1 MKMRKAIAV
10 VLSLS
15 MMLSFGFLSLSQP
28 TLQKI
33 FADMFAVSAYA
44 VDDVISK
51 YAPDGTRDVAVD
63 AAPAASSSYTSG
75 NGQWELARI
84 NDGSLVYNGGEFG
97 YNGNAGFTSHPDEV
111 PYHPTNMTQE
121 QKDAAVAESKTK
133 PLWISFDLEGFYD
146 ISRVTLFRH
155 GAFPDTFEIQ
165 VSDDGVS
172 YSTVTTKSG
181 YAGYAQ
187 EALSIDFDIVRTRY
201 VRVYVTV
208 RGNLDGN
215 YIHLV
220 QFGEIA
226 VFGKEVAATDT
237 GLEINTYAPENCI
250 NLAIDSKVT
259 ATESY
264 EEGEKWGVHNI
275 NDGDTQ
281 RNGGYSSEPT
291 NRPMNIDFKL
301 GNTAELKRI
310 VVFPNGVAPS
320 SFEIQTSFDGVNY
333 KTVKTV
339 SGLAIYPNSPIGID
353 LPAPTFAS
361 YVRIQITERYA
372 SEGYYVQF
380 AEIGIYGIKN
390 AYNATLNKTKIKLT
404 PGNDLQLELRVGQL
418 NSFDPYEHKLT
429 WTSLDEGVAKVNSN
443 GLVTAVA
450 EGETKVTVTN
460 ESIGYS
466 ATVDVGVYNTM
477 PYARDE
483 MTVSIFAP
491 PLGDLFT
498 DEQYQRLADA
508 DVDLLLNTYNVYT
521 LEDNLKLLNM
531 AEKYG
536 MNAVAA
542 DMRFRAEAPN
552 VSKELVEEV
561 YKDYSGISNL
571 EGFYIY
577 DEPWN
582 PNIYADMANNIASTV
597 PGGFIYLNLFPGFIY
612 NSYEQYQYTADDL
625 AALTNGD
632 VELMF
637 DVYPFMQ
644 DGSTDYKLM
653 FDSLDSIR
661 RSGLKYNVN
670 TAACVQTIGYGPV
683 GGELV
688 KRIPNKEDILYQ
700 NMAYLAYGVKHVSYW
715 KYSAEADNGMENYSV
730 CPIDENGNPT
740 AVYYYMKEVNP
751 IIHTLGKTLINCDAK
766 EVYLTGNN
774 VYGQSAVPADF
785 FVQSTDSTKSLILSY
800 LADRDTGR
808 NYLMVVN
815 NDLSNDVTATLKF
828 ANGINNVQRLN
839 NSTGEWITSS
849 ASGNFYL
856 NLEKGGAALIALPE
870 NYRYEEAKSEAGSNE
885 LYHAT
890 VYGNSSLGTPG
901 TRDEMLPGWY
911 LSCLTD
917 GYISANAS
925 KGLNGWCSEL
935 KDESFE
941 TFVKLDLGTVKTLNS
956 LTLHGVDS
964 STGYSG
970 YFPKSFTVSSSKDG
984 KTWTTLA
991 TRTGVSVSDYM
1002 TVDFDS
1008 TDMRYIKIDITEMN
1022 AINGKYA
1029 AALAEI
1035 ETNGEVAITR
1045 FKTIAEDE
1053 NGFYAYMNC
1062 VNTEYIK
1069 TPTWTDYN
1077 GQDDIIWHEGER
1089 GNWTINGFTYNFR
1102 AYIPISAHNNER
1114 GKYTVHLY
1122 AYNSKGE
1129 TSKGTSFEFS
1139 SNVIFD
1145 MNYGNISPNLM
1156 AGLDSISSGGGVTAS
1171 YNASDETVT
1180 LNGTLTGSINLQ
1192 PYVEINADIKAG
1204 DTLRATLE
1212 PVSGS
1217 MTNGIIVLE
1226 FFNDALANPDGK
1238 RHPIDI
1244 VSAGQVDLPITTDK
1258 AASEISNYKF
1268 WLYHDGRG
1276 QSFNNYKFRIKLE
1289 VVKGDSVYSPA
1300 GKSLGYAEAYGT
1312 LYQPVRDDAEFIG
1325 WFTQPMGGTQVTSLT
1340 INHSVTDIVLYA
1352 QWKELEAE
1360 YLYGLYAGITKDV
1373 LERDYL
1379 KHENVT
1385 YEYEFMNDT
1394 QVIGTGTKISVTDD
1408 STGKV
1413 IAKYEVVIFGDMN
1426 SDGWYDGQD
1435 VVYVE
1440 AIISGLLTED
1450 IIGGAKMLAADCT
1463 HDGNITTHDTDI
1475 LSKAGLLLS
1484 SIDQSKTIEELE
1496 TMSEWNEYVSLISQE
1511 PEIVEPEETEPEED
1525 KFSVVTLIME
1535 WINFVSGIL
1544 EIIVKH
1550 FFK

>member
-1 MKMRKAIAV
+1 MKMRKAVAV
-10 VLSLS
+10 VLTLS
-15 MMLSFGFLSLSQP
+15 MMLSFSFLSLSQP
-28 TLQKI
+28 TLQKL
-33 FADMFAVSAYA
+33 FMDLFSLRAYA
-44 VDDVISK
+44 IDEVVTK
-51 YAPDGTRDVAVD
+51 YAPDGMRDVAVD
-63 AAPAASSSYTSG
+63 AAVTASSSYTSG
-75 NGQWELARI
+75 TGQWELARI
-84 NDGSLVYNGGEFG
+84 NDGTMSYNGGEFG
-97 YNGNAGFTSHPDEV
+97 YNGNAGFTSSPDEV
-111 PYHPTNMTQE
+111 YYHPTNMTQAE
-121 QKDAAVAESKTK
+121 KDAAVAESKTK
-133 PLWISFDLEGFYD
+133 PLWIAFDLEGFYD
-146 ISRVTLFRH
+146 VSRVTLFRH

-172 YSTVTTKSG
+172 YRTVATKSG
-181 YAGYAQ
+181 YAGYTQ
-187 EALSIDFDIVRTRY
+187 EALSIDFSTVRTRY
-201 VRVYVTV
+201 IRVYVTV

-220 QFGEIA
+220 QLGEIA
-226 VFGKEVAATDT
+226 VYGKEVAATDN
-237 GLEINTYAPENCI
+237 GLQIDTYAPENCI

-281 RNGGYSSEPT
+281 RNGGYSSEPV
-291 NRPMNIDFKL
+291 NRAMNIDFKL
-301 GNTAELKRI
+301 GNVAELKRLVI
-310 VVFPNGVAPS
+310 FPNGVAPKA
-320 SFEIQTSFDGVNY
+320 FEIQTSLDGVTY
-333 KTVKTV
+333 KTIKTV
-339 SGLAIYPNSPIGID
+339 TNATRYPSSPMVYE
-353 LPAPTFAS
+353 LSAPTFAS
-361 YVRIQITERYA
+361 YVRINVTERF
-372 SEGYYVQF
+372 SEDGYYVQF
-380 AEIGIYGIKN
+380 AEVGIYGIKN
-390 AYNATLNKTKIKLT
+390 AYNAALNKTKIKLI
-404 PGNDLQLELRVGQL
+404 PGNELQLELKVDQL
-418 NSFDPYEHKLT
+418 NSFDPYEHKLS
-429 WTSLDEGVAKVNSN
+429 WKSLDPSVAKVDAN
-443 GLVTAVA
+443 GLVTAVS
-450 EGETKVTVTN
+450 EGETKVVVTN
-460 ESIGYS
+460 ESIGFS
-466 ATVDVGVYNTM
+466 AAVDVGVYNKM
-477 PYARDE
+477 PYVRDE

-491 PLGDLFT
+491 PLGNLFT

-508 DVDLLLNTYNVYT
+508 DVDLLLNTYNVST
-521 LEDNLKLLNM
+521 LEDNLKLLQM

-536 MNAVAA
+536 MSAIAA
-542 DMRFRAEAPN
+542 DMRFRAVAPD

-561 YKDYSGISNL
+561 YKDYQGISNL

-582 PNIYADMANNIASTV
+582 PNIYASMANNIASTV
-597 PGGFIYLNLFPGFIY
+597 PGSFIYLNLFPGFIY

-625 AALTNGD
+625 AALTNGNVD
-632 VELMF
+632 LMF

-644 DGSTDYKLM
+644 DGTTDYKLM

-661 RSGLKYNVN
+661 RSGLKYGIN

-688 KRIPNKEDILYQ
+688 KRIPTEQDILYQ

-715 KYSAEADNGMENYSV
+715 KYSAEPDNGVENYSV

-740 AVYYYMKEVNP
+740 AVYYHMQKVNP
-751 IIHTLGKTLINCDAK
+751 IIHTLGETLINCDAK
-766 EVYLTGNN
+766 EVYLAGNN
-774 VYGQSAVPADF
+774 VYGQSAVPEDF
-785 FVQSTDSTKSLILSY
+785 FVQSTDSSKSLILSY
-800 LADRDTGR
+800 MADRDTGR

-815 NDLSNDVTATLKF
+815 NDLSKDVTATLRF
-828 ANGINNVQRLN
+828 ANGINSIQRLN
-839 NSTGEWITSS
+839 NSTGTWTTSS
-849 ASGNFYL
+849 VSGNYYL
-856 NLEKGGAALIALPE
+856 NLEAGGAALIALPE
-870 NYRYEEAKSEAGSNE
+870 NYRYEEAKAEAGSNE

-941 TFVKLDLGTVKTLNS
+941 TFVKLDLGAVKTLNS
-956 LTLHGVDS
+956 LTLHAADT

-970 YFPKSFTVSSSKDG
+970 YFPKSFTVSGSKDG
-984 KTWTTLA
+984 ETWTALA
-991 TRTGVSVSDYM
+991 TKTNVSVSDYM
-1002 TVDFDS
+1002 TVDFNS
-1008 TDMRYIKIDITEMN
+1008 TDMRYIKVDITEMN
-1022 AINGKYA
+1022 AIDGKYA

-1045 FKTIAEDE
+1045 YKTIAEDA

-1145 MNYGNISPNLM
+1145 MNYGNVSPNLM
-1156 AGLDSISSGGGVTAS
+1156 AGLDSISSGSGVTAS
-1171 YNASDETVT
+1171 YDASTETVT

-1192 PYVEINADIKAG
+1192 PYIEINADIKEG
-1204 DTLRATLE
+1204 DIIRATLE

-1226 FFNDALANPDGK
+1226 LFNDALANPDGK
-1238 RHPIDI
+1238 RYVADI
-1244 VSAGQVDLPITTDK
+1244 VSPGSVDILVNTQK
-1258 AASEISNYKF
+1258 AADEISGYKF

-1276 QSFNNYKFRIKLE
+1276 QSFNNFKFRIKLE
-1289 VVKGDSVYSPA
+1289 VVRGDSRYSPA
-1300 GKSLGYAEAYGT
+1300 GKSLDYGEAYGA
-1312 LYQPVRDDAEFIG
+1312 LWQPTRDDAEFIG
-1325 WFTQPMGGTQVTSLT
+1325 WFTQPTGGTQITASTV
-1340 INHSVTDIVLYA
+1340 NYGVTDVVLYA
-1352 QWKELEAE
+1352 QWKEMEAE
-1360 YLYGLYAGITKDV
+1360 YIFNLYAGITKDK
-1373 LERDYL
+1373 LESDYL
-1379 KHENVT
+1379 GHKNVT
-1385 YEYEFMNDT
+1385 YEYEFVNDT
-1394 QVIGTGTKISVTDD
+1394 QAIGSGTKITVTDN

-1413 IAKYEVVIFGDMN
+1413 IAKYEVVIFGDVN

-1435 VVYVE
+1435 AVYVE
-1440 AIISGLLTED
+1440 AIRTGLLNESS
-1450 IIGGAKMLAADCT
+1450 IGTARMLAADCT
-1463 HDGNITTHDTDI
+1463 RDGSITEHDTN
-1475 LSKAGLLLS
+1475 LLS
-1484 SIDQSKTIEELE
+1484 RAGVLLTSIDQSKTIEELE
-1496 TMSEWNEYVSLISQE
+1496 TMAEWQEYVSLIDQE
-1511 PEIVEPEETEPEED
+1511 PEIVEPEVEEPESE
-1525 KFSVVTLIME
+1525 KSFFEILIDFIVSLLKM
-1535 WINFVSGIL
+1535 ILSFV
-1544 EIIVKH
+1544 
-1550 FFK
+1550 F

>member
-1 MKMRKAIAV
+1 MKMKKAIAV
-10 VLSLS
+10 VLTFT
-15 MMLSFGFLSLSQP
+15 MMLSFSFLSLSQP

-33 FADMFAVSAYA
+33 LSDMFIISAYA

-63 AAPAASSSYTSG
+63 AAVTASSSYTSG
-75 NGQWELARI
+75 TGQWELARV
-84 NDGSLVYNGGEFG
+84 NDGTLVYNGGEFG

-133 PLWISFDLEGFYD
+133 PLWVAFDLEGFYD
-146 ISRVTLFRH
+146 VIRVTLFRH

-165 VSDDGVS
+165 VSDDGAN
-172 YSTVTTKSG
+172 YRTVATKSG
-181 YAGYAQ
+181 YAGYTQ
-187 EALSIDFDIVRTRY
+187 EALSIDFSTVRTRY
-201 VRVYVTV
+201 IRIYVTV

-220 QFGEIA
+220 QLGEIA
-226 VFGKEVAATDT
+226 VYGNEVAATDN
-237 GLEINTYAPENCI
+237 GLSIDTYAPENCI
-250 NLAIDSKVT
+250 NLAIESKVT
-259 ATESY
+259 AMESY

-281 RNGGYSSEPT
+281 RNGGYSSEPA
-291 NRPMNIDFKL
+291 NRAMNIDFKL
-301 GNTAELKRI
+301 GNVAELKRLVI
-310 VVFPNGVAPS
+310 FPNGVAPKA
-320 SFEIQTSFDGVNY
+320 FEIQTSFDGVTY

-339 SGLAIYPNSPIGID
+339 TNATRYPNSPMVYE
-353 LPAPTFAS
+353 LSAPTFAS
-361 YVRIQITERYA
+361 YVRINVTERF
-372 SEGYYVQF
+372 SEDGYYVQF
-380 AEIGIYGIKN
+380 AEVGIYGIKN
-390 AYNATLNKTKIKLT
+390 AYNAALNKTKVKLV
-404 PGNDLQLELRVGQL
+404 PGNELQLELKVDQL
-418 NSFDPYEHKLT
+418 NSFDPYEHKLV
-429 WTSLDEGVAKVNSN
+429 WESLDSSVAKVDAN
-443 GLVTAVA
+443 GLVTAVS

-460 ESIGYS
+460 EAIGYS
-466 ATVDVGVYNTM
+466 ASVNVSVYNKI
-477 PYARDE
+477 PYVRDE

-536 MNAVAA
+536 MNAIAA

-582 PNIYADMANNIASTV
+582 PNVYADMANNIAATV

-661 RSGLKYNVN
+661 RSGLKYGVN
-670 TAACVQTIGYGPV
+670 TAACVQAIGYGPV

-688 KRIPNKEDILYQ
+688 KRIPNREDILYQ

-751 IIHTLGKTLINCDAK
+751 IIHTLGETLINCDAK
-766 EVYLTGNN
+766 EVYLAGNN
-774 VYGQSAVPADF
+774 AYGQNAVPAEF

-815 NDLSNDVTATLKF
+815 NDLSKSVTATLKF
-828 ANGINNVQRLN
+828 ANGINNIKILN
-839 NSTGEWITSS
+839 NTTGEWTTAS
-849 ASGNFYL
+849 ASGNYYL
-856 NLEKGGAALIALPE
+856 NLEAGGAALIALPE
-870 NYRYEEAKSEAGSNE
+870 NYRYEEAKAESGSNE

-941 TFVKLDLGTVKTLNS
+941 TFVKLDLGAVKTLNS
-956 LTLHGVDS
+956 LTLHATDT

-984 KTWTTLA
+984 KSWTTLA
-991 TRTGVSVSDYM
+991 TKTGVSVSDYM
-1002 TVDFDS
+1002 TVDFNS

-1022 AINGKYA
+1022 SIGGKYA

-1045 FKTIAEDE
+1045 YKTVAEDA

-1145 MNYGNISPNLM
+1145 LNYGNVSPNLM
-1156 AGLDSISSGGGVTAS
+1156 AGLDSLSSGGGVTAS
-1171 YNASDETVT
+1171 YDANAEIVT
-1180 LNGTLTGSINLQ
+1180 INGTLTSSINLQ
-1192 PYVEINADIKAG
+1192 PYIEINADIKEG
-1204 DTLRATLE
+1204 DTIRATLE

-1226 FFNDALANPDGK
+1226 LFNDALANPDGK
-1238 RHPIDI
+1238 RHVADI
-1244 VSAGQVDLPITTDK
+1244 VSAGSVDIPINTQK
-1258 AASEISNYKF
+1258 AANEISGYKF

-1276 QSFNNYKFRIKLE
+1276 QSFNNFKFRIKLE
-1289 VVKGDSVYSPA
+1289 VVKGEKTYSPS
-1300 GKSLGYAEAYGT
+1300 GKTLDYGESYGA
-1312 LYQPVRDDAEFIG
+1312 LWQPTRDDAEFIG
-1325 WFTQPMGGTQVTSLT
+1325 WFTQPTGGTQITAST
-1340 INHSVTDIVLYA
+1340 INRGVTDVVLYA
-1352 QWKELEAE
+1352 QWKEMEAE
-1360 YLYGLYAGITKDV
+1360 YIFNLYAGITKDV
-1373 LERDYL
+1373 LEKDYL
-1379 KHENVT
+1379 NHQNAT
-1385 YEYEFMNDT
+1385 YAYEFMNDT
-1394 QVIGTGTKISVTDD
+1394 QTLGTGTKISVTDNT
-1408 STGKV
+1408 TGKV
-1413 IAKYEVVIFGDMN
+1413 VKKYELVIFGDVN

-1435 VVYVE
+1435 AVYVE
-1440 AIISGLLTED
+1440 AIRTGLLNESS
-1450 IIGGAKMLAADCT
+1450 IGAARMLAADCT
-1463 HDGNITTHDTDI
+1463 RDGNISQHDSD
-1475 LSKAGLLLS
+1475 LLAKAGLLLE
-1484 SIDQSKTIEELE
+1484 SIDQNKTIEELQ

-1511 PEIVEPEETEPEED
+1511 PEIVEPEDTVPEED

-1544 EIIVKH
+1544 EIIWKYFVK
-1550 FFK
+1550 